1 MQDLVVVVNLN
12 GSACRM
18 MAQKLRAEH
27 FYCRIVSSACAA
39 EDIQRM
45 GARGIVLAAGVS
57 GEAADV
63 PFLMDYLQ
71 TGLPMLCVGDS
82 ALSLCQTLGGELSEP
97 VPQDGAMQIH
107 LDASDALLDGMED
120 TDRYQPTARFMSLDG
135 AQATPIATTDGGML
149 GFHASRRDV
158 WGFSFQ
164 LERNDPFSSHLLVS
178 FCQNICGCT
187 AWWTNQ
193 ALIDRAREE
202 IDRAANGGSALCS
215 LSGGIDSGVC
225 AVLGNLAIGHKL
237 HCIFID
243 TGLLR
248 KNESEQ
254 VMAYYHDNLG
264 LNLRRIDAREEFLT
278 ALAGVSDPA
287 EKERI
292 VTERL
297 MSILSREA
305 AAIDDIRLV
314 IQGTNVT
321 DTLYRPHTGST
332 IDGLPI
338 IEPVRELFKDEIR
351 QVGQELGMPAAWWT
365 NQALIDRAREEI
377 DRAANGGS
385 ALCSLSGGIDSGVCA
400 VLGNL
405 AIGHKLHCIFI
416 DTGLLRKNESEQVM
430 AYYHDNLGLNL
441 RRIDAREEFLTA
453 LAGVSDPAEK
463 ERIVTER
470 LMSILSR
477 EAAAIDDIRLVIQG
491 TNVTDTLYRPHTG
504 STIDGLPIIEPVREL
519 FKDEIRQVGQELG
532 MPAVLVNRQPFPGSG
547 LASRIMAD
555 VTAERL
561 DILRGADDI
570 FRHDVEDSNQN
581 KRLWQYFAALAL
593 SPFPDGGYVVT
604 LRAVQTAEG
613 AAGNTARFTAD
624 LLERVTAHILAQC
637 PKVQRVFYDLTPSK
651 SYKRANL

>member
-1 MQDLVVVVNLN
+1 M
-12 GSACRM
+12 
-18 MAQKLRAEH
+18 
-27 FYCRIVSSACAA
+27 
-39 EDIQRM
+39 
-45 GARGIVLAAGVS
+45 
-57 GEAADV
+57 
-63 PFLMDYLQ
+63 
-71 TGLPMLCVGDS
+71 GDS
-82 ALSLCQTLGGELSEP
+82 ALSLCQTLGGALSEP

-120 TDRYQPTARFMSLDG
+120 TDRYQPTARFMSLDN
-135 AQATPIATTDGGML
+135 AQAAPIATTDGGML

-351 QVGQELGMPAAWWT
+351 QVGQELGMPA
-365 NQALIDRAREEI
+365 
-377 DRAANGGS
+377 
-385 ALCSLSGGIDSGVCA
+385 
-400 VLGNL
+400 
-405 AIGHKLHCIFI
+405 
-416 DTGLLRKNESEQVM
+416 
-430 AYYHDNLGLNL
+430 
-441 RRIDAREEFLTA
+441 
-453 LAGVSDPAEK
+453 
-463 ERIVTER
+463 
-470 LMSILSR
+470 
-477 EAAAIDDIRLVIQG
+477 
-491 TNVTDTLYRPHTG
+491 
-504 STIDGLPIIEPVREL
+504 
-519 FKDEIRQVGQELG
+519 
-532 MPAVLVNRQPFPGSG
+532 VLVNRQPFPGSG

-561 DILRGADDI
+561 DILREADDI

-593 SPFPDGGYVVT
+593 SPFPDRRLCRNAAGSSDGGGRSRKHGALHSGFAGARNGAHPRAMPESPARF
-604 LRAVQTAEG
+604 LRPHAQQILQAGESVISMRSVSADRFSFAVNFPSSGFPSPQTTSQLPAQCVFSSARRYFQTAS
-613 AAGNTARFTAD
+613 APPCRPSPANAPQF
-624 LLERVTAHILAQC
+624 AHPPAPSDAQC
-637 PKVQRVFYDLTPSK
+637 PSG
-651 SYKRANL
+651 

>member
-107 LDASDALLDGMED
+107 LDASDALLYGMED

-351 QVGQELGMPAAWWT
+351 QVGQELGMPA
-365 NQALIDRAREEI
+365 
-377 DRAANGGS
+377 
-385 ALCSLSGGIDSGVCA
+385 
-400 VLGNL
+400 
-405 AIGHKLHCIFI
+405 
-416 DTGLLRKNESEQVM
+416 
-430 AYYHDNLGLNL
+430 
-441 RRIDAREEFLTA
+441 
-453 LAGVSDPAEK
+453 
-463 ERIVTER
+463 
-470 LMSILSR
+470 
-477 EAAAIDDIRLVIQG
+477 
-491 TNVTDTLYRPHTG
+491 
-504 STIDGLPIIEPVREL
+504 
-519 FKDEIRQVGQELG
+519 
-532 MPAVLVNRQPFPGSG
+532 VLVNRQPFPGSG

-561 DILRGADDI
+561 DILREADDI

>member
-278 ALAGVSDPA
+278 ALGRCQRPGG
-287 EKERI
+287 K
-292 VTERL
+292 
-297 MSILSREA
+297 
-305 AAIDDIRLV
+305 
-314 IQGTNVT
+314 GTHRHRTPDVH
-321 DTLYRPHTGST
+321 P
-332 IDGLPI
+332 
-338 IEPVRELFKDEIR
+338 EPR
-351 QVGQELGMPAAWWT
+351 G
-365 NQALIDRAREEI
+365 
-377 DRAANGGS
+377 
-385 ALCSLSGGIDSGVCA
+385 
-400 VLGNL
+400 
-405 AIGHKLHCIFI
+405 
-416 DTGLLRKNESEQVM
+416 
-430 AYYHDNLGLNL
+430 
-441 RRIDAREEFLTA
+441 RR
-453 LAGVSDPAEK
+453 
-463 ERIVTER
+463 
-470 LMSILSR
+470 
-477 EAAAIDDIRLVIQG
+477 
-491 TNVTDTLYRPHTG
+491 N
-504 STIDGLPIIEPVREL
+504 
-519 FKDEIRQVGQELG
+519 
-532 MPAVLVNRQPFPGSG
+532 
-547 LASRIMAD
+547 
-555 VTAERL
+555 
-561 DILRGADDI
+561 
-570 FRHDVEDSNQN
+570 
-581 KRLWQYFAALAL
+581 
-593 SPFPDGGYVVT
+593 
-604 LRAVQTAEG
+604 
-613 AAGNTARFTAD
+613 
-624 LLERVTAHILAQC
+624 
-637 PKVQRVFYDLTPSK
+637 
-651 SYKRANL
+651 

>member
-1 MQDLVVVVNLN
+1 MKELILAYQGEMTLKGLN
-12 GSACRM
+12 RGKFEARLAKTIRWRLEPLGKFKVYQ
-18 MAQKLRAEH
+18 AQSTVFIEPKEDGLDMDEAFRRVSHVFGIVKLSRAVECPKD
-27 FYCRIVSSACAA
+27 FAA
-39 EDIQRM
+39 ICETAEAYL
-45 GARGIVLAAGVS
+45 GETLRGIRTFKVEAKRADKTYPMKSPEICRELGAYLLDKHHHLRVDVHNPQLEIMVEIRDYAAYVHGPKVEAAG
-57 GEAADV
+57 
-63 PFLMDYLQ
+63 
-71 TGLPMLCVGDS
+71 GLPVGTS
-82 ALSLCQTLGGELSEP
+82 G
-97 VPQDGAMQIH
+97 
-107 LDASDALLDGMED
+107 
-120 TDRYQPTARFMSLDG
+120 
-135 AQATPIATTDGGML
+135 
-149 GFHASRRDV
+149 
-158 WGFSFQ
+158 
-164 LERNDPFSSHLLVS
+164 
-178 FCQNICGCT
+178 
-187 AWWTNQ
+187 
-193 ALIDRAREE
+193 RA
-202 IDRAANGGSALCS
+202 
-215 LSGGIDSGVC
+215 
-225 AVLGNLAIGHKL
+225 
-237 HCIFID
+237 
-243 TGLLR
+243 
-248 KNESEQ
+248 
-254 VMAYYHDNLG
+254 
-264 LNLRRIDAREEFLT
+264 LNL
-278 ALAGVSDPA
+278 
-287 EKERI
+287 
-292 VTERL
+292 
-297 MSILSREA
+297 
-305 AAIDDIRLV
+305 
-314 IQGTNVT
+314 
-321 DTLYRPHTGST
+321 
-332 IDGLPI
+332 
-338 IEPVRELFKDEIR
+338 
-351 QVGQELGMPAAWWT
+351 
-365 NQALIDRAREEI
+365 
-377 DRAANGGS
+377 
-385 ALCSLSGGIDSGVCA
+385 LSGGIDSGVCA

-561 DILRGADDI
+561 DILREADDI

>member
-82 ALSLCQTLGGELSEP
+82 ALSLCQT
-97 VPQDGAMQIH
+97 DGAMQIH

-351 QVGQELGMPAAWWT
+351 QVGQELGMPA
-365 NQALIDRAREEI
+365 
-377 DRAANGGS
+377 
-385 ALCSLSGGIDSGVCA
+385 
-400 VLGNL
+400 
-405 AIGHKLHCIFI
+405 
-416 DTGLLRKNESEQVM
+416 
-430 AYYHDNLGLNL
+430 
-441 RRIDAREEFLTA
+441 
-453 LAGVSDPAEK
+453 
-463 ERIVTER
+463 
-470 LMSILSR
+470 
-477 EAAAIDDIRLVIQG
+477 
-491 TNVTDTLYRPHTG
+491 
-504 STIDGLPIIEPVREL
+504 
-519 FKDEIRQVGQELG
+519 
-532 MPAVLVNRQPFPGSG
+532 VLVNRQPFPGSG

-561 DILRGADDI
+561 DILREADDI

>member
-1 MQDLVVVVNLN
+1 MKEIILAYQGEMTLKGLN
-12 GSACRM
+12 RGKFEARLAKIIRWRLEPLGKFKVYQ
-18 MAQKLRAEH
+18 AQSTVFIEPKEDGLDTDEAFR
-27 FYCRIVSSACAA
+27 RVSHVF
-39 EDIQRM
+39 
-45 GARGIVLAAGVS
+45 GIVKLSRAVECPKDFDAICETAEAYLGETLRGLRTFKVEAKRADKAYPMKSPEICRELGAYLLDKHHHLRVDVHNPQLEIMVEIRDHAAYVHGPKVEAAG
-57 GEAADV
+57 
-63 PFLMDYLQ
+63 
-71 TGLPMLCVGDS
+71 GLPVGTS
-82 ALSLCQTLGGELSEP
+82 G
-97 VPQDGAMQIH
+97 
-107 LDASDALLDGMED
+107 
-120 TDRYQPTARFMSLDG
+120 
-135 AQATPIATTDGGML
+135 
-149 GFHASRRDV
+149 
-158 WGFSFQ
+158 
-164 LERNDPFSSHLLVS
+164 
-178 FCQNICGCT
+178 
-187 AWWTNQ
+187 
-193 ALIDRAREE
+193 RA
-202 IDRAANGGSALCS
+202 
-215 LSGGIDSGVC
+215 
-225 AVLGNLAIGHKL
+225 
-237 HCIFID
+237 
-243 TGLLR
+243 
-248 KNESEQ
+248 
-254 VMAYYHDNLG
+254 
-264 LNLRRIDAREEFLT
+264 LNL
-278 ALAGVSDPA
+278 
-287 EKERI
+287 
-292 VTERL
+292 
-297 MSILSREA
+297 
-305 AAIDDIRLV
+305 
-314 IQGTNVT
+314 
-321 DTLYRPHTGST
+321 
-332 IDGLPI
+332 
-338 IEPVRELFKDEIR
+338 
-351 QVGQELGMPAAWWT
+351 
-365 NQALIDRAREEI
+365 
-377 DRAANGGS
+377 
-385 ALCSLSGGIDSGVCA
+385 LSGGIDSGVCA

-561 DILRGADDI
+561 DILREADDI

>member
-1 MQDLVVVVNLN
+1 MPD
-12 GSACRM
+12 A
-18 MAQKLRAEH
+18 
-27 FYCRIVSSACAA
+27 
-39 EDIQRM
+39 
-45 GARGIVLAAGVS
+45 
-57 GEAADV
+57 
-63 PFLMDYLQ
+63 
-71 TGLPMLCVGDS
+71 
-82 ALSLCQTLGGELSEP
+82 GGELSEP

-120 TDRYQPTARFMSLDG
+120 TDRYQPTARFMSLDD

-351 QVGQELGMPAAWWT
+351 QVGQELGMPA
-365 NQALIDRAREEI
+365 
-377 DRAANGGS
+377 
-385 ALCSLSGGIDSGVCA
+385 
-400 VLGNL
+400 
-405 AIGHKLHCIFI
+405 
-416 DTGLLRKNESEQVM
+416 
-430 AYYHDNLGLNL
+430 
-441 RRIDAREEFLTA
+441 
-453 LAGVSDPAEK
+453 
-463 ERIVTER
+463 
-470 LMSILSR
+470 
-477 EAAAIDDIRLVIQG
+477 
-491 TNVTDTLYRPHTG
+491 
-504 STIDGLPIIEPVREL
+504 
-519 FKDEIRQVGQELG
+519 
-532 MPAVLVNRQPFPGSG
+532 VLVNRQPFPGSG

-561 DILRGADDI
+561 DILREADDI

-604 LRAVQTAEG
+604 LRASSDGGGRGWKHGALHGGFAGARDGAHPRAMPESPARFLRPHAQQVLQAGESVIPMRSVSADRFSFAVKFPSRGFPSPQTTSRLPAQCVFSSARRYFQTASVPPCLPSPTN
-613 AAGNTARFTAD
+613 APQFARPPAPSD
-624 LLERVTAHILAQC
+624 ARC
-637 PKVQRVFYDLTPSK
+637 PSG
-651 SYKRANL
+651 

>member
-332 IDGLPI
+332 IDG
-338 IEPVRELFKDEIR
+338 
-351 QVGQELGMPAAWWT
+351 
-365 NQALIDRAREEI
+365 
-377 DRAANGGS
+377 
-385 ALCSLSGGIDSGVCA
+385 
-400 VLGNL
+400 
-405 AIGHKLHCIFI
+405 
-416 DTGLLRKNESEQVM
+416 
-430 AYYHDNLGLNL
+430 
-441 RRIDAREEFLTA
+441 
-453 LAGVSDPAEK
+453 
-463 ERIVTER
+463 
-470 LMSILSR
+470 
-477 EAAAIDDIRLVIQG
+477 
-491 TNVTDTLYRPHTG
+491 
-504 STIDGLPIIEPVREL
+504 
-519 FKDEIRQVGQELG
+519 
-532 MPAVLVNRQPFPGSG
+532 PFPGSG

-561 DILRGADDI
+561 DILREADDI

-593 SPFPDGGYVVT
+593 SPFPAGGYVVT

-624 LLERVTAHILAQC
+624 LLERVTAHVLAQC